1 MVTTE
6 NKVSLLVNIDLN
18 FIRTI
23 YLMKTIL
30 ILFVIILASCSKSE
44 NFVPDKNGKKRIPIE
59 LVTDSTT
66 DNGYQH
72 D

>member
-1 MVTTE
+1 
-6 NKVSLLVNIDLN
+6 
-18 FIRTI
+18 
-23 YLMKTIL
+23 MKTIL

-44 NFVPDKNGKKRIPIE
+44 NVVPDKNGKKRIPAE

-66 DNGYQH
+66 DNQQTH

>member
-1 MVTTE
+1 
-6 NKVSLLVNIDLN
+6 
-18 FIRTI
+18 
-23 YLMKTIL
+23 MKTIL
-30 ILFVIILASCSKSE
+30 ILLVIILASCSKIEQTNPTAIS
-44 NFVPDKNGKKRIPIE
+44 GKTPIE

>member
-1 MVTTE
+1 
-6 NKVSLLVNIDLN
+6 
-18 FIRTI
+18 
-23 YLMKTIL
+23 MKTIL

-44 NFVPDKNGKKRIPIE
+44 NVYPDKNGKKRIPTE

-66 DNGYQH
+66 DNGHQH